1 VQLIDRRDDEEE
13 VMAEKDK
20 PEVVKV
26 SKTTAKKLRATGS
39 ETTEA
44 QKRAA
49 LGQVADALR
58 AKNEKGE

>member
-1 VQLIDRRDDEEE
+1 
-13 VMAEKDK
+13 MAEDKK

-44 QKRAA
+44 QKRDA
-49 LGQVADALR
+49 LGKVADALR
-58 AKNEKGE
+58 AKNEEADRG